1 MAEFVIKGGKKLRG
15 EIKVMGAKNSALKI
29 LPASMLFS
37 RPLKVEKVPLIEDGF
52 LMIDLLKNIGAE
64 VKLTEERIIKIN
76 VAGQI
81 GSDLKKDIAERF
93 RGSIVLA
100 GPVLARTGRVTFP
113 SPGGCVIG
121 KRPIDVFLDGWKKM
135 GATVRE
141 SGSGFDIAA
150 KRL

>member
-37 RPLKVEKVPLIEDGF
+37 GPLKVEKVPLIEDVF

-81 GSDLKKDIAERF
+81 GSDLKKALDIAYEAVSKISFEGMQYRKD
-93 RGSIVLA
+93 
-100 GPVLARTGRVTFP
+100 
-113 SPGGCVIG
+113 IG
-121 KRPIDVFLDGWKKM
+121 KYL
-135 GATVRE
+135 
-141 SGSGFDIAA
+141 
-150 KRL
+150 L